1 MSIES
6 YNQGASIFIATGDDA
21 VRLAEEQLN
30 TARACDL
37 GASARSMSKH
47 GGPSSC
53 SLLPQGCP
61 TNIPAVLSF
70 ILVLKGHSIEIDI
83 GIGIGIDVLLGVYH
97 CKTVAFQAYVTR
109 MLHMESVQLEEQMLE
124 PSVSFCLIQEIQ
136 VVDTILSGYGIK
148 RSQTPQFHCQNMR
161 SLWTK
166 WKSPSIVQL
175 GFLPSKKKS
184 HVDPTEALQL

>member
-1 MSIES
+1 MSDL
-6 YNQGASIFIATGDDA
+6 QAA
-21 VRLAEEQLN
+21 
-30 TARACDL
+30 ACCL
-37 GASARSMSKH
+37 KI
-47 GGPSSC
+47 
-53 SLLPQGCP
+53 PQDCP

-83 GIGIGIDVLLGVYH
+83 GIGIGIDVLLGVCH
-97 CKTVAFQAYVTR
+97 CKAVAFQAYVTR

-136 VVDTILSGYGIK
+136 VVDTILSGYCIK

-184 HVDPTEALQL
+184 HVDPTKALQL